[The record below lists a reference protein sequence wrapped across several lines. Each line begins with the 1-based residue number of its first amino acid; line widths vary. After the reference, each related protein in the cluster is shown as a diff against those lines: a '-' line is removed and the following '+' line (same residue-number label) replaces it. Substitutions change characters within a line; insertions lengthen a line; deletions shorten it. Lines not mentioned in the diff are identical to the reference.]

1 MGHVLFFYLSE
12 TFSYVKKEKT
22 RKTNRKKM
30 IKEIR
35 VFPRAEELTP
45 IFKLKW
51 SQNGTNKIRPILPII
66 VILKKL

>member
-1 MGHVLFFYLSE
+1 ML
-12 TFSYVKKEKT
+12 K
-22 RKTNRKKM
+22 RKRQGKPTGKKM

-66 VILKKL
+66 FILKKL